1 MVPTHPKAVVCRA
14 RPLTI
19 PLRVSRIK
27 LAHFTARISG
37 KAVMTTIKQLFSL
50 QELDL
55 ALDAIQSKKSQA
67 EEELTA
73 RLELE
78 QMETALAEEQGR
90 LSETQE
96 SHQSFRQ
103 EADILREKVP
113 GLEERIYSGDVTTA
127 RELASAEQEA
137 GHVRKQL
144 DDMEMRML
152 ELSVAADNSRSRIT
166 SLESELEIK
175 RGDWESRQ
183 AELTQQV
190 EQLASEEETIQV
202 RREELAAA
210 VDQQELQKYD
220 ILRKRKGG
228 TAVAKVERGLCQACR
243 MSLPTQH
250 LQRVR
255 SGRQTVL
262 CSSCGRM
269 LWPG

>member
-1 MVPTHPKAVVCRA
+1 
-14 RPLTI
+14 
-19 PLRVSRIK
+19 
-27 LAHFTARISG
+27 
-37 KAVMTTIKQLFSL
+37 MTSIKQLFCL
-50 QELDL
+50 QGLDL
-55 ALDAIQSKKSQA
+55 ALDAIQSQKSRA

-78 QMETALAEEQGR
+78 QMETALAEEQWK

-103 EADILREKVP
+103 EAEILRDRVP
-113 GLEERIYSGDVTTA
+113 GLEERIYSGDLTTE
-127 RELASAEQEA
+127 RELASAAQEA
-137 GHVRKQL
+137 GHARKQL

-152 ELSVAADNSRSRIT
+152 ELTVVADNSRSRIT
-166 SLESELEIK
+166 SLESELEIT
-175 RGDWESRQ
+175 RVDWESRQ

-190 EQLASEEETIQV
+190 DELTSEEETLQV
-202 RREELAAA
+202 QRKDLAAT

-228 TAVAKVERGLCQACR
+228 TVVAKVERGLCQACR

-255 SGRQTVL
+255 TGRQTVL

>member
-1 MVPTHPKAVVCRA
+1 
-14 RPLTI
+14 
-19 PLRVSRIK
+19 
-27 LAHFTARISG
+27 
-37 KAVMTTIKQLFSL
+37 MTSIKQLFCL
-50 QELDL
+50 QGLDL
-55 ALDAIQSKKSQA
+55 ALDAIQSQKSRA

-78 QMETALAEEQGR
+78 QMETALAEEQWK

-96 SHQSFRQ
+96 SHKSFRQ
-103 EADILREKVP
+103 ESEILRDRVP
-113 GLEERIYSGDVTTA
+113 GLEERIYSGDLTTE
-127 RELASAEQEA
+127 RELASAAQEA
-137 GHVRKQL
+137 GHARKQL

-152 ELSVAADNSRSRIT
+152 ELTVVADNSRSRIT
-166 SLESELEIK
+166 SLESELEIT
-175 RGDWESRQ
+175 RVDWESRQ

-190 EQLASEEETIQV
+190 DELTSEEETLQV
-202 RREELAAA
+202 QRKDLAAT

-255 SGRQTVL
+255 TGRQTVL

>member
-1 MVPTHPKAVVCRA
+1 
-14 RPLTI
+14 
-19 PLRVSRIK
+19 
-27 LAHFTARISG
+27 
-37 KAVMTTIKQLFSL
+37 MTTIKQLVSL
-50 QELDL
+50 KALDL
-55 ALDAIQSKKSQA
+55 ALDAIQSQKSQA
-67 EEELTA
+67 EEELSA

-78 QMETALAEEQGR
+78 QMETALAEEQGK

-103 EADILREKVP
+103 EADELRERVP
-113 GLEERIYSGDVTTA
+113 GLDERIYSGDVTTA
-127 RELASAEQEA
+127 REMASAELEA
-137 GHVRKQL
+137 GHVRRQL

-152 ELSVAADNSRSRIT
+152 ELTVAADNSRSRIT
-166 SLESELEIK
+166 SLESELEVK
-175 RGDWESRQ
+175 RVDWETRH

-190 EQLASEEETIQV
+190 EQLTSEEDTIQV
-202 RREELAAA
+202 QRKELAAT